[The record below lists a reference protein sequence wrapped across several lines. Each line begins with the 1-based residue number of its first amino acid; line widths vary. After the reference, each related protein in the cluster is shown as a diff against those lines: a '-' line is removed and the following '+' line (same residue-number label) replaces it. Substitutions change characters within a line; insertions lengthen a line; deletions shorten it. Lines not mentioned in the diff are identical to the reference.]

1 MKFTITLDRDED
13 GAWVVECPA
22 IPGCV
27 SQGATRDEALVN
39 IRDAIKACLEV
50 RAERH
55 AADHRDAT
63 SRGDRL
69 MARLPVL
76 SGRQVVRTFEALG
89 WVQVRQSSSH
99 IILVRDGHPATLSVP
114 DHDEVV
120 KGTLRSLI
128 RAAGLTIPEFV
139 AAIP

>member
-1 MKFTITLDRDED
+1 
-13 GAWVVECPA
+13 
-22 IPGCV
+22 
-27 SQGATRDEALVN
+27 
-39 IRDAIKACLEV
+39 
-50 RAERH
+50 
-55 AADHRDAT
+55 
-63 SRGDRL
+63 